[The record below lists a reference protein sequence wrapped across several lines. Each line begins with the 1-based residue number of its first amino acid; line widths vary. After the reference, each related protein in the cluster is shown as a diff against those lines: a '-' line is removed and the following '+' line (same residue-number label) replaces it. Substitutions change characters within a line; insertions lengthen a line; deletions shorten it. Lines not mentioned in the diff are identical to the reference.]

1 MTQMERYVVRPF
13 NPIFYRRYVDDIYNR
28 CKINKKDYLYEALNK
43 YHKNIQVTVEKS
55 PSKFLD
61 TKLLINNGIYETQVY
76 RKETK
81 IPMHWSSNIPK
92 RYKRNAISVDLHW
105 SKRISSNFDMVV
117 QIIKSKFKSVGYP
130 LSFID
135 NLIRTFKE
143 KNIVDQNNATD
154 DNDEPL
160 ILPYF
165 FEVNKRFILLKLPF
179 CQNNEI
185 KPKHFLK
192 KFQHFTKNNFDIAIS
207 WETRKIQTLFHLKD
221 KKLYPACKIYYGV
234 CKCGDDYIGKTK
246 RNTITSW
253 SEHDNATKDSE
264 PSRHL
269 SKKYQPHFYLENSMP
284 RL

>member
-1 MTQMERYVVRPF
+1 
-13 NPIFYRRYVDDIYNR
+13 
-28 CKINKKDYLYEALNK
+28 
-43 YHKNIQVTVEKS
+43 
-55 PSKFLD
+55 
-61 TKLLINNGIYETQVY
+61 
-76 RKETK
+76 
-81 IPMHWSSNIPK
+81 
-92 RYKRNAISVDLHW
+92 
-105 SKRISSNFDMVV
+105 MVV

-160 ILPYF
+160 IPPYF